1 MNNIW
6 IGIDDTDSV
15 SGGCTT
21 YVVYSLIK
29 KLVEQGYDII
39 GYPRLV
45 RLNPNVPWKTRG
57 NGALALKIGKGKG
70 KKILIGHSDNHN
82 IFAYSTMAKDIES
95 STYETIGT
103 IIQDILNKYSKMDD
117 TKTNPGF
124 VLLKR
129 KPTRHLYTSAVQEI
143 VQLNDVI
150 VLLKSLGALYKGY
163 KNKRGLI
170 GASAAIAWSPKSD
183 KTFELITYRKPNR
196 WGTKR
201 IVDNDSVKQMDIN
214 CKTTFDNF
222 DYTNKHNRLVPHSP
236 CPILYGIRGE
246 HPNDLISAKSMIIS
260 EQTTG
265 FLLFETNQGTDEHLQ
280 KKNICDIQPY
290 QSVIVTGNVVTPP
303 RTIPGGHVFFSIDD
317 ASGIIDCAA
326 YEPTKQFRT
335 VIRALNIGDRIDI
348 YGGVREQPL
357 TVNLEKIKIRSLIQI
372 HEKTENPVCSRCGK
386 HMKSRGANQGYKCKR
401 CGTTKKKPKTKQ
413 MKRSIKTGFYEVPVC
428 ARRHLSK
435 PLKRIQRNQ

>member
-1 MNNIW
+1 MLLRVNIIW

-21 YVVYSLIK
+21 YVVYSLIQ

-45 RLNPNVPWKTRG
+45 RLNPNIPWKTRG
-57 NGALALKIGKGKG
+57 NGALALQIGRGAGKTIRIG
-70 KKILIGHSDNHN
+70 SAYNQDLVACSTLKKDLSSSEYTAVKSLVQNLIER
-82 IFAYSTMAKDIES
+82 YAK
-95 STYETIGT
+95 T
-103 IIQDILNKYSKMDD
+103 DD
-117 TKTNPGF
+117 QNTNPGF
-124 VLLKR
+124 VLLNK
-129 KPTRHLYTSAVQEI
+129 KPSQRLYTAAVQEI
-143 VQLNDVI
+143 VHLTDVI
-150 VLLKSLGALYKGY
+150 SLLKSHDALYKGY

-170 GASAAIAWSPKSD
+170 GATAAIAWSPKSD
-183 KTFELITYRKPNR
+183 TTFELITYREQDR

-201 IVDNDSVKQMDIN
+201 IVDNDSVKQMDKA
-214 CKTTFDNF
+214 CTTTFDNY
-222 DYTNKHNRLVPHSP
+222 DYQNKHNRLVPHSP

-246 HPNDLISAKSMIIS
+246 HPKDLIHAKSMIIS
-260 EQTTG
+260 EQTIG
-265 FLLFETNQGTDEHLQ
+265 FLFFETNQGTDDHLQ
-280 KKNICDIQPY
+280 KKTICDIQPY
-290 QSVIVTGNVVTPP
+290 QSVIISGNVVSLP

-317 ASGIIDCAA
+317 ATGTIDCAA

-335 VIRALNIGDRIDI
+335 VIRALNIGDRIDV

-357 TVNLEKIKIRSLIQI
+357 TVNLEKINIRSLIQI
-372 HEKTENPVCSRCGK
+372 REKTENPVCSRCGK
-386 HMKSRGANQGYKCKR
+386 HMKSRGTNQGYKCKR

-435 PLKRIQRNQ
+435 PLKRM